1 MDAINDF
8 IEQYLKGPDDLI
20 EVVLGWS
27 LFPGIVL
34 TLFLLHGFV
43 TSWLDVGKKTIKAA
57 RAAKEIGGRIT
68 GTPRG
73 RLGAALVTTAL
84 VLVLEAAWTF
94 AAVVMGNI
102 LYYAYYKAPA
112 EFPGPRQN
120 LFSLPPH
127 ELFYRVDWLGYSFFS
142 SIYVPLLL
150 VLLVLTVVR
159 PAWIGNLGVWIANLP
174 MVVLVVTTV
183 FVVFVELVLDVWFG
197 GAPIAKYP
205 ELAWQGSFL
214 GIAAAFALAS
224 LAAFSAAARVRGQWA
239 VLLGRPA

>member
-20 EVVLGWS
+20 EMVLGWS

-43 TSWLDVGKKTIKAA
+43 TSWLDLGKKTIKAA
-57 RAAKEIGGRIT
+57 RAAKEISGRIT

-73 RLGAALVTTAL
+73 RLGAALGVTAL
-84 VLVLEAAWTF
+84 VLVLEAAWAF

-112 EFPGPRQN
+112 EFPDPQHN
-120 LFSLPPH
+120 FLSLPPH
-127 ELFYRVDWLGYSFFS
+127 ELFYRIDWLGYSFFS

-150 VLLVLTVVR
+150 VLLALTVAR
-159 PAWIGNLGVWIANLP
+159 PAWIGNLGVWVANLP
-174 MVVLVVTTV
+174 MIVLVVTTV
-183 FVVFVELVLDVWFG
+183 FVVFIELVLDVWFG

-214 GIAAAFALAS
+214 GVAAVFALAS
-224 LAAFSAAARVRGQWA
+224 LAAFSAAARLRGHWA
-239 VLLGRPA
+239 ALLARPA